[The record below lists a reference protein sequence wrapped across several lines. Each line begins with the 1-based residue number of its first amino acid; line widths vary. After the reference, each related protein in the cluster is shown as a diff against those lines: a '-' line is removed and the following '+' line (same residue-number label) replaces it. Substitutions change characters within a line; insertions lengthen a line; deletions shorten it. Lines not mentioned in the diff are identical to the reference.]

1 LKLQLEKSK
10 SDEKKDEE
18 ISNLKQEIEFLK
30 SEFSTQTK
38 DLKDSFQIKSELE
51 TTLYETLMKQ
61 KELQDT
67 FYKKYKESEKN
78 LKEKIKDFEIEK
90 ENLSSKLLETT
101 KLLQETNETLQKYE
115 NENTQL
121 QTEIQNSKTTN
132 PIDTQIAEKLKKA
145 VEHIEGLQKNLEE
158 QKTNSREIEKNN
170 KEKIQFLQEEN
181 TKFKIQ
187 IEKLEKEQKDHVDEI
202 EKLIIAVKKKEEE
215 LKSKF
220 MSKHKTIS
228 NDSLTPREDNSP
240 VTKTFKKSPRTFEI
254 NKTSNNSPITPR
266 GSMTPQTPREVE
278 KDPSGWKS
286 LLKKTSVPK
295 MEKKEIPKV
304 NQIDFRSVLKK
315 KSGEGETPR
324 NLDSQR
330 SPKDSDSNDN
340 PIKSPK

>member
-1 LKLQLEKSK
+1 MKLQLEKSE

-121 QTEIQNSKTTN
+121 QSEIQNSKTTN
-132 PIDTQIAEKLKKA
+132 PIDTQIAENEFK
-145 VEHIEGLQKNLEE
+145 ETLES
-158 QKTNSREIEKNN
+158 TLNN
-170 KEKIQFLQEEN
+170 AN
-181 TKFKIQ
+181 
-187 IEKLEKEQKDHVDEI
+187 
-202 EKLIIAVKKKEEE
+202 A
-215 LKSKF
+215 
-220 MSKHKTIS
+220 
-228 NDSLTPREDNSP
+228 
-240 VTKTFKKSPRTFEI
+240 
-254 NKTSNNSPITPR
+254 
-266 GSMTPQTPREVE
+266 
-278 KDPSGWKS
+278 
-286 LLKKTSVPK
+286 
-295 MEKKEIPKV
+295 
-304 NQIDFRSVLKK
+304 
-315 KSGEGETPR
+315 
-324 NLDSQR
+324 
-330 SPKDSDSNDN
+330 
-340 PIKSPK
+340 